1 MRSLR
6 PLVLML
12 VLALAACSGQSVE
25 PVGQSPV
32 GADGL
37 DDREALIL
45 QVSDPLE
52 PMNRA
57 IFRFNYEFDT
67 YIYLPVVNAYR
78 FVTPKFFRTGVSNFF
93 NNLLEITNA
102 GNGLL
107 QARPEVASRAVIRF
121 AVNSTVGVLGLFDV
135 ATKLGVTEQKED
147 FGQTLGW
154 WGVPAGPYLVL
165 PILGPSGVRDG
176 TGMAVDW
183 VAGQTLPPAR
193 EINEAVYFNPAVY
206 VLYAIDR
213 RYVQPFRYYGTGSPF
228 DYDLVRFF
236 FRQQREFE
244 IER

>member
-1 MRSLR
+1 MRVVR
-6 PLVLML
+6 PLALLLL
-12 VLALAACSGQSVE
+12 VALAACSGQSVA
-25 PVGQSPV
+25 PVGQSP
-32 GADGL
+32 ASSDGL
-37 DDREALIL
+37 DDTGPLVL

-52 PMNRA
+52 PLNRA
-57 IFRFNYEFDT
+57 VFRFNFEFDT

-78 FVTPKFFRTGVSNFF
+78 FVVPRFLRTGVSNFF
-93 NNLLEITNA
+93 NNLLEVTNA

-107 QARPEVASRAVIRF
+107 QVRPEVASRAVIRF
-121 AVNSTVGVLGLFDV
+121 AVNSTIGVLGFFDV

-176 TGMAVDW
+176 TGLVVDF
-183 VAGQTLPPAR
+183 VAGQTLPPGR
-193 EINEAVYFNPAVY
+193 EINEVVYFNPAVY

-236 FRQQREFE
+236 FRQQRQFE